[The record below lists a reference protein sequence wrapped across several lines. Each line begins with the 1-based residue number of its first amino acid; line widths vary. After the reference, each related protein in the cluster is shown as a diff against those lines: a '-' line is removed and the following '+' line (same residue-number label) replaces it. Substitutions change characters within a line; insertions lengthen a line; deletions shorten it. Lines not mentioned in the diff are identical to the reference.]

1 MIEGQSKNRQIV
13 THVLLASGIFLG
25 LVLCYFIALP
35 FLPALVWSFTLAVL
49 FAPLDAKIRK
59 KFGTLGISAA
69 ATTAIVAVIV
79 VVPAILVIGT
89 LLNETVKSAPLITS
103 MANSGT
109 WTRVTADHPWLV
121 SVTSWLNARLNIQ
134 ELIQAA
140 TSWLAGWSGSF
151 VQGSI
156 AGLVSLLLTFYFL
169 FYLLRDRSSAVA
181 TVANMLPLSASE
193 FSLLAD
199 RIVNT
204 IFASVYG
211 TATVAT
217 LQGGLG
223 GLMFWWLDLPAPLF
237 WGVVMGLLAVV
248 PFLGAFVIWAPTAIV
263 LALSGEFVAAIQL
276 TVWGVVVVGLV
287 DNVLYP
293 ILVGRR
299 LMMHTVASFIAVAG
313 GLVLFGPHGIV
324 LGPVIVAGSQTLLEI
339 WRKRAIAGWLRVVP
353 L

>member
-1 MIEGQSKNRQIV
+1 MVEGQPKDRPSISN
-13 THVLLASGIFLG
+13 VLLASGIFFG

-49 FAPLDAKIRK
+49 FVPLDAKIRTK
-59 KFGTLGISAA
+59 LSSPGLTAG

-89 LLNETVKSAPLITS
+89 LLNETVKSAPIITA
-103 MANSGT
+103 MANSAT
-109 WTRVTADHPWLV
+109 WTRVTADHPWLAPA
-121 SVTSWLNARLNIQ
+121 TSWLNARLNIQ

-140 TSWLAGWSGSF
+140 TAWLAGWSGNF
-151 VQGSI
+151 VKGSI

-181 TVANMLPLSASE
+181 KVANMLPLSSSE
-193 FSLLAD
+193 FSLLSD

-223 GLMFWWLDLPAPLF
+223 GLMFWWLGLPAPLF

-293 ILVGRR
+293 ILVGKR
-299 LMMHTVASFIAVAG
+299 LMLHTVPSFIAVAG

-339 WRKRAIAGWLRVVP
+339 WRERAIAG
-353 L
+353 

>member
-1 MIEGQSKNRQIV
+1 MVERQSKGRPSFPN
-13 THVLLASGIFLG
+13 VLLAAGIFLG
-25 LVLCYFIALP
+25 LVLCFFIAVP

-49 FAPLDAKIRK
+49 FVPLDAKIRK
-59 KFGTLGISAA
+59 RLGRPGLSAA

-79 VVPAILVIGT
+79 VVPTILVIGS
-89 LLNETVKSAPLITS
+89 LLNETVKSAPVIAS
-103 MANSGT
+103 MASSAT
-109 WTRVTADHPWLV
+109 WTQVTADHPWLAP
-121 SVTSWLNARLNIQ
+121 VTNWLNARLNIQ

-156 AGLVSLLLTFYFL
+156 TGLVSLLLTFYFL

-193 FSLLAD
+193 LSLLGD

-204 IFASVYG
+204 VFASVYG
-211 TATVAT
+211 TATVAI
-217 LQGGLG
+217 LQGGLAG
-223 GLMFWWLDLPAPLF
+223 IMFWWLDLPAPLF

-248 PFLGAFVIWAPTAIV
+248 PFLGAFIIWGPTALF
-263 LALSGEFVAAIQL
+263 LALSGNFVAAIQL
-276 TVWGVVVVGLV
+276 TVWGIVVVGLV

-293 ILVGRR
+293 ILVGKR
-299 LMMHTVASFIAVAG
+299 LMLHTVPSFIAVAG

-324 LGPVIVAGSQTLLEI
+324 LGSVIVAGSQTLLEI
-339 WRKRAIAGWLRVVP
+339 WRKRAIAG
-353 L
+353 

>member
-1 MIEGQSKNRQIV
+1 MAEVQSKGRPSV
-13 THVLLASGIFLG
+13 TNVLLAAGIFLG

-35 FLPALVWSFTLAVL
+35 FVPALVWSFTLAVL
-49 FAPLDAKIRK
+49 FVPLDAKIRK
-59 KFGTLGISAA
+59 RLGSPGLSAG

-79 VVPAILVIGT
+79 VVPTILVIGT
-89 LLNETVKSAPLITS
+89 LLNETVKSAPLITA
-103 MANSGT
+103 MANSAT
-109 WTRVTADHPWLV
+109 WTRVTADHPWLAPA
-121 SVTSWLNARLNIQ
+121 TSWLNARLNIQ
-134 ELIQAA
+134 ELIQSA

-181 TVANMLPLSASE
+181 AVENLLPLSASE
-193 FSLLAD
+193 FALLGE

-204 IFASVYG
+204 VFAAVYG

-217 LQGGLG
+217 LQGGLAG
-223 GLMFWWLDLPAPLF
+223 IMFWWLDLPAPLF

-248 PFLGAFVIWAPTAIV
+248 PFLGAFIIWGPTALF
-263 LALSGEFVAAIQL
+263 LALSGDFVSAIQL
-276 TVWGVVVVGLV
+276 TVWGIVVVGLV

-293 ILVGRR
+293 ILVGKR
-299 LMMHTVASFIAVAG
+299 LMLHTVPSFIAVAG

-339 WRKRAIAGWLRVVP
+339 WRKRASAG
-353 L
+353 

>member
-1 MIEGQSKNRQIV
+1 MVEGQSKSRPSV
-13 THVLLASGIFLG
+13 TNVLLAAGIFLG

-49 FAPLDAKIRK
+49 FVPLDAKIRK
-59 KFGTLGISAA
+59 KLGSPGLSAG
-69 ATTAIVAVIV
+69 ATTAIVGVIV

-103 MANSGT
+103 MANSAT
-109 WTRVTADHPWLV
+109 WTRVTADHPWLAPA
-121 SVTSWLNARLNIQ
+121 TSWLNARLNIQ

-151 VQGSI
+151 VKGSI
-156 AGLVSLLLTFYFL
+156 TGLVSLLLTFYFL

-193 FSLLAD
+193 FALLGD

-211 TATVAT
+211 TATVAI

-248 PFLGAFVIWAPTAIV
+248 PFLGAFVIWGPTAIV

-293 ILVGRR
+293 ILVGKR
-299 LMMHTVASFIAVAG
+299 LMLHTVPSFIAVAG

-339 WRKRAIAGWLRVVP
+339 WRKRAIAG
-353 L
+353 

>member
-1 MIEGQSKNRQIV
+1 MVEGQSKGRPSV
-13 THVLLASGIFLG
+13 TNVLLAAGIFLG

-49 FAPLDAKIRK
+49 FVPLDAKIRK
-59 KFGTLGISAA
+59 RLGSPGLSAG

-103 MANSGT
+103 MANSAT
-109 WTRVTADHPWLV
+109 WTRVTADHPWLAP
-121 SVTSWLNARLNIQ
+121 VTSWLNARLNIQ

-151 VQGSI
+151 VKGSI

-193 FSLLAD
+193 FALLGD

-293 ILVGRR
+293 ILVGKR
-299 LMMHTVASFIAVAG
+299 LMMHTVPSFIAVAG

-339 WRKRAIAGWLRVVP
+339 WRKRAIAG
-353 L
+353 

>member
-1 MIEGQSKNRQIV
+1 MVEGQSKGRPSV
-13 THVLLASGIFLG
+13 TNVLLAAGIFLG

-49 FAPLDAKIRK
+49 FVPLDAKIRK
-59 KFGTLGISAA
+59 RLGSPGLSAG

-103 MANSGT
+103 MANSAT
-109 WTRVTADHPWLV
+109 WTRVTADHPWLAPA
-121 SVTSWLNARLNIQ
+121 TSWLNARLNIQ

-193 FSLLAD
+193 FALLGD

-293 ILVGRR
+293 ILVGKR
-299 LMMHTVASFIAVAG
+299 LMLHTVPSFIAVAG

-339 WRKRAIAGWLRVVP
+339 WRKRAIAG
-353 L
+353 

>member
-1 MIEGQSKNRQIV
+1 MAEQQSKSRQTV
-13 THVLLASGIFLG
+13 TNVLLAFGIFLG

-49 FAPLDAKIRK
+49 FAPLDVKVRK

-69 ATTAIVAVIV
+69 VTTAIVAVIV
-79 VVPAILVIGT
+79 VVPTILVIGT

-103 MANSGT
+103 MADSGT
-109 WTRVTADHPWLV
+109 WARVTADHPWLAPA
-121 SVTSWLNARLNIQ
+121 TRWLNERLNIQ
-134 ELIQAA
+134 QLIQAA

-169 FYLLRDRSSAVA
+169 FYLLRDRNGAVA
-181 TVANMLPLSASE
+181 AVENMLPLSASE
-193 FSLLAD
+193 FSLLAN

-211 TATVAT
+211 TAAVAT

-223 GLMFWWLDLPAPLF
+223 GGMFWWLDLPAPLF

-263 LALSGEFVAAIQL
+263 LALSGDFTSAALL

-293 ILVGRR
+293 ILVGKR
-299 LMMHTVASFIAVAG
+299 LMMHTVPSFIAVGG

-324 LGPVIVAGSQTLLEI
+324 LGPVIMAGSQTLLEI
-339 WRKRAIAGWLRVVP
+339 WRRRTIAD
-353 L
+353 

>member
-1 MIEGQSKNRQIV
+1 MVEGQSKGRPSISN
-13 THVLLASGIFLG
+13 VLLASGILLG

-49 FAPLDAKIRK
+49 FVPLDAKIHTK
-59 KFGTLGISAA
+59 LSSPGLAA
-69 ATTAIVAVIV
+69 GATTAIVAVIV
-79 VVPAILVIGT
+79 VVPAILVIGS
-89 LLNETVKSAPLITS
+89 LLNETVKSAPIITT
-103 MANSGT
+103 MANSAT
-109 WTRVTADHPWLV
+109 WTRVTADHPWLAPA
-121 SVTSWLNARLNIQ
+121 TEWLNARLNIQ
-134 ELIQAA
+134 ELIQTA
-140 TSWLAGWSGSF
+140 TAWLAGWSGNF
-151 VQGSI
+151 VKGSI
-156 AGLVSLLLTFYFL
+156 EGLVSLLLTFYFL
-169 FYLLRDRSSAVA
+169 FYLLRDRSSTVA

-193 FSLLAD
+193 FSLLAN

-204 IFASVYG
+204 IIASVYG
-211 TATVAT
+211 TAIVAT

-276 TVWGVVVVGLV
+276 AVWGIVVVGLV

-293 ILVGRR
+293 ILVGKR
-299 LMMHTVASFIAVAG
+299 LMLHTVPSFIAVAG

-339 WRKRAIAGWLRVVP
+339 WRKRAIAG
-353 L
+353 

>member
-1 MIEGQSKNRQIV
+1 MVEGQSKRRPSFTN
-13 THVLLASGIFLG
+13 VLLAAGIFLG

-35 FLPALVWSFTLAVL
+35 FLPALVWSFTLAVM
-49 FAPLDAKIRK
+49 FVPLDAKIRK
-59 KFGTLGISAA
+59 SWSSPGLSAG
-69 ATTAIVAVIV
+69 ATTAIVAIIV

-89 LLNETVKSAPLITS
+89 LLNETVKSAPLITA
-103 MANSGT
+103 MANSAT
-109 WTRVTADHPWLV
+109 WTRVTADHPWLAPA
-121 SVTSWLNARLNIQ
+121 TSWLNARLNIQ

-140 TSWLAGWSGSF
+140 TAWLAGWSGSF

-169 FYLLRDRSSAVA
+169 FYLLRDRGSAVA
-181 TVANMLPLSASE
+181 AVANMLPLSASE
-193 FSLLAD
+193 FSLLGE

-204 IFASVYG
+204 VFAAVYG

-217 LQGGLG
+217 LQGGLAG
-223 GLMFWWLDLPAPLF
+223 IMFWWLDLPAPLF

-248 PFLGAFVIWAPTAIV
+248 PFLGAFIIWGPTALF
-263 LALSGEFVAAIQL
+263 LALSGDFVSAIQL
-276 TVWGVVVVGLV
+276 TVWGIVVVGLV

-293 ILVGRR
+293 ILVGKR
-299 LMMHTVASFIAVAG
+299 LMLHTVPSFIAVAG

-339 WRKRAIAGWLRVVP
+339 WRKRAVAD
-353 L
+353 

>member
-1 MIEGQSKNRQIV
+1 MIEGQSKGRPSVSN
-13 THVLLASGIFLG
+13 VLLAAGIFLG

-35 FLPALVWSFTLAVL
+35 FLPALVWSFTLAVM
-49 FAPLDAKIRK
+49 FVPLDAKIRK
-59 KFGTLGISAA
+59 RWGSPGLSAG
-69 ATTAIVAVIV
+69 ATTAIVAIIV
-79 VVPAILVIGT
+79 VVPAILVIGS
-89 LLNETVKSAPLITS
+89 LLNETVKSAPLITA
-103 MANSGT
+103 MANSAT
-109 WTRVTADHPWLV
+109 WTRVTADHPWLAPAV
-121 SVTSWLNARLNIQ
+121 NWLNARLNIQ

-140 TSWLAGWSGSF
+140 TAWLAGWSGSF
-151 VQGSI
+151 VKGSVT
-156 AGLVSLLLTFYFL
+156 GLVSLLLTFYFL
-169 FYLLRDRSSAVA
+169 FYLLRDRSN
-181 TVANMLPLSASE
+181 TVAAAANMVPLSASE
-193 FSLLAD
+193 FSLLGE

-248 PFLGAFVIWAPTAIV
+248 PFLGAFVIWGPTALV
-263 LALSGEFVAAIQL
+263 LALSGDFLAAIQL
-276 TVWGVVVVGLV
+276 AVWGVVVVGLV

-293 ILVGRR
+293 ILVGKR
-299 LMMHTVASFIAVAG
+299 LMLHTVPSFIAVAG

-339 WRKRAIAGWLRVVP
+339 WRKRAVAD
-353 L
+353 

>member
-1 MIEGQSKNRQIV
+1 MVEGQSKGRPSFTN
-13 THVLLASGIFLG
+13 VLLASGIFLG

-35 FLPALVWSFTLAVL
+35 FLPALVWSFTLAVM
-49 FAPLDAKIRK
+49 FVPLDAKIRK
-59 KFGTLGISAA
+59 KWGSPGLSAG
-69 ATTAIVAVIV
+69 ATTAIVAIIV
-79 VVPAILVIGT
+79 VVPAILVIGS
-89 LLNETVKSAPLITS
+89 LLNETVKSAPLITA
-103 MANSGT
+103 MANSAT
-109 WTRVTADHPWLV
+109 WTRVTADHPWLAPA
-121 SVTSWLNARLNIQ
+121 TSWLNARLNIQ
-134 ELIQAA
+134 ELVQAA
-140 TSWLAGWSGSF
+140 TAWLAGWSGSF
-151 VQGSI
+151 VKGSV

-193 FSLLAD
+193 FSVLGD

-248 PFLGAFVIWAPTAIV
+248 PFLGAFVIWGPTAIV

-276 TVWGVVVVGLV
+276 TVWGIVVVGLV

-293 ILVGRR
+293 ILVGKR
-299 LMMHTVASFIAVAG
+299 LMLHTVPSFIAVAG

-339 WRKRAIAGWLRVVP
+339 WRKRAIAG
-353 L
+353 

>member
-1 MIEGQSKNRQIV
+1 MVEGQSKGRPGFRN
-13 THVLLASGIFLG
+13 VLLACGIFLG

-35 FLPALVWSFTLAVL
+35 FVPALVWSFTLAVL
-49 FAPLDAKIRK
+49 FVPLDAKIRTK
-59 KFGTLGISAA
+59 LSSPGLAA
-69 ATTAIVAVIV
+69 GATTAIVAVIV

-89 LLNETVKSAPLITS
+89 LLNETVKSVPLITS
-103 MANSGT
+103 MANSAT
-109 WTRVTADHPWLV
+109 WARVTADHPWLAPA
-121 SVTSWLNARLNIQ
+121 TSWLNARLNIQ

-140 TSWLAGWSGSF
+140 TAWLAGWSGSF

-156 AGLVSLLLTFYFL
+156 TGFVSLLLTFYFL

-181 TVANMLPLSASE
+181 MVANMLPLSSSE
-193 FSLLAD
+193 FSVLGD

-211 TATVAT
+211 TATVAM

-223 GLMFWWLDLPAPLF
+223 GLMFWWLGLPAPLF

-263 LALSGEFVAAIQL
+263 LALSGEFTAAIQL
-276 TVWGVVVVGLV
+276 AVWGVVVVGLV

-299 LMMHTVASFIAVAG
+299 LMMHTVPSFIAVAG

-324 LGPVIVAGSQTLLEI
+324 LGPVIVACSQTLLEI
-339 WRKRAIAGWLRVVP
+339 WRRRAIAG
-353 L
+353 

>member
-1 MIEGQSKNRQIV
+1 MAEGHTKGRPSVSN
-13 THVLLASGIFLG
+13 VLLASGIFLG
-25 LVLCYFIALP
+25 VVLSYLIALP
-35 FLPALVWSFTLAVL
+35 FLPALVWSFTLAVM
-49 FAPLDAKIRK
+49 FVPLDAKIRK
-59 KFGTLGISAA
+59 SWGSPGLSAG
-69 ATTAIVAVIV
+69 ATTAIVAIIV
-79 VVPAILVIGT
+79 VVPAILVIGS
-89 LLNETVKSAPLITS
+89 LLNETVKSAPLITA
-103 MANSGT
+103 MANSAT
-109 WTRVTADHPWLV
+109 WTRVTADHPWLAPA
-121 SVTSWLNARLNIQ
+121 TSWLNARLNIQ
-134 ELIQAA
+134 ELVQAA
-140 TSWLAGWSGSF
+140 TAWLAGWSGSF
-151 VQGSI
+151 VKGSV
-156 AGLVSLLLTFYFL
+156 AGLVTLLLTFYFL
-169 FYLLRDRSSAVA
+169 FYLLRDRSSAVVA
-181 TVANMLPLSASE
+181 AANMLPLSASE
-193 FSLLAD
+193 FSLLGE

-204 IFASVYG
+204 VFASVYG

-276 TVWGVVVVGLV
+276 AVWGVVVVGLV

-299 LMMHTVASFIAVAG
+299 LMLHTVPSFIAVAG

-339 WRKRAIAGWLRVVP
+339 WRKRAIAG
-353 L
+353 

>member
-1 MIEGQSKNRQIV
+1 MVEEQSKGRPSV
-13 THVLLASGIFLG
+13 TNVLLAAGIFLG

-49 FAPLDAKIRK
+49 FVPLDAKIRK
-59 KFGTLGISAA
+59 RLGSPGLSAG
-69 ATTAIVAVIV
+69 ATAAIVAVIV

-89 LLNETVKSAPLITS
+89 LLNETVKSAPLITA
-103 MANSGT
+103 MANSAT
-109 WTRVTADHPWLV
+109 WTRVTADHPWLAPA
-121 SVTSWLNARLNIQ
+121 TSWLNARLNIQ
-134 ELIQAA
+134 ELIQSA

-181 TVANMLPLSASE
+181 AVANMLPLSASE
-193 FSLLAD
+193 FSLLGD

-204 IFASVYG
+204 VFAAVYG

-217 LQGGLG
+217 LQGGLAG
-223 GLMFWWLDLPAPLF
+223 IMFWWLDLPAPLF

-248 PFLGAFVIWAPTAIV
+248 PFLGAFIIWGPTALF
-263 LALSGEFVAAIQL
+263 LALSGDFVSAIQL

-293 ILVGRR
+293 ILVGKR

-313 GLVLFGPHGIV
+313 GLVFFGPHGIV

-339 WRKRAIAGWLRVVP
+339 WRKRAVAD
-353 L
+353 

>member
-1 MIEGQSKNRQIV
+1 MVEGQSKGRPSFSN
-13 THVLLASGIFLG
+13 VLLAAGILLG

-49 FAPLDAKIRK
+49 FVPLDAKVRTRLSSP
-59 KFGTLGISAA
+59 GLSAG

-89 LLNETVKSAPLITS
+89 LLNETVKSAPIITA
-103 MANSGT
+103 MANSAS
-109 WTRVTADHPWLV
+109 WTRVTADHPWLAPA
-121 SVTSWLNARLNIQ
+121 TSWLNERLNIQ

-156 AGLVSLLLTFYFL
+156 AGLLTLLLTFYFL
-169 FYLLRDRSSAVA
+169 FYLLRDRSSAVT

-193 FSLLAD
+193 FSLLGD

-211 TATVAT
+211 TATVAI
-217 LQGGLG
+217 LQGGLAG
-223 GLMFWWLDLPAPLF
+223 IMFWWLGLPAPLF

-248 PFLGAFVIWAPTAIV
+248 PFLGAFIIWAPAAIV
-263 LALSGEFVAAIQL
+263 LALSGEYLSAITL
-276 TVWGVVVVGLV
+276 TVWGIVVVGLV

-293 ILVGRR
+293 ILVGKR
-299 LMMHTVASFIAVAG
+299 LMMHTVPSFIAIAG
-313 GLVLFGPHGIV
+313 GLVLFGPHGVV
-324 LGPVIVAGSQTLLEI
+324 LGPVIVAGSETLLEI
-339 WRKRAIAGWLRVVP
+339 WRKRAVAG
-353 L
+353 

>member
-1 MIEGQSKNRQIV
+1 MVEKQSKNRQIV
-13 THVLLASGIFLG
+13 KHVLLACGIFLG

-69 ATTAIVAVIV
+69 ATTAIVAIIV

-103 MANSGT
+103 MANSAT
-109 WTRVTADHPWLV
+109 WTRVTADHPWLAPA
-121 SVTSWLNARLNIQ
+121 TSWLNARLNIQ

-181 TVANMLPLSASE
+181 TVENLLPLSASE
-193 FSLLAD
+193 FALLGD

-204 IFASVYG
+204 VFASVYG

-223 GLMFWWLDLPAPLF
+223 GIMFWWLGLPAPLF

-248 PFLGAFVIWAPTAIV
+248 PFLGAFVIWGPTAIV
-263 LALSGEFVAAIQL
+263 LALSGEYVAAIQL
-276 TVWGVVVVGLV
+276 TVWGIVVVGLV

-293 ILVGRR
+293 ILVGKR
-299 LMMHTVASFIAVAG
+299 LMLHTVPSFIAVAG

-339 WRKRAIAGWLRVVP
+339 WRKRAIAS
-353 L
+353 

>member
-1 MIEGQSKNRQIV
+1 M
-13 THVLLASGIFLG
+13 
-25 LVLCYFIALP
+25 
-35 FLPALVWSFTLAVL
+35 
-49 FAPLDAKIRK
+49 
-59 KFGTLGISAA
+59 
-69 ATTAIVAVIV
+69 
-79 VVPAILVIGT
+79 
-89 LLNETVKSAPLITS
+89 
-103 MANSGT
+103 
-109 WTRVTADHPWLV
+109 
-121 SVTSWLNARLNIQ
+121 
-134 ELIQAA
+134 
-140 TSWLAGWSGSF
+140 
-151 VQGSI
+151 
-156 AGLVSLLLTFYFL
+156 SLLLTFYFL

-193 FSLLAD
+193 FALLGD

-211 TATVAT
+211 TATVAI

-248 PFLGAFVIWAPTAIV
+248 PFLGAFVIWGPTAIV

-293 ILVGRR
+293 ILVGKR
-299 LMMHTVASFIAVAG
+299 LMLHTVPSFIAVAG
-313 GLVLFGPHGIV
+313 GLVLFGPYGIV

-339 WRKRAIAGWLRVVP
+339 WRKRAIAG
-353 L
+353 

>member
-1 MIEGQSKNRQIV
+1 MVEGQSKGRPSV
-13 THVLLASGIFLG
+13 TNVLLAAGIFLG

-49 FAPLDAKIRK
+49 FVPLDAKIRK
-59 KFGTLGISAA
+59 RLGSPGLSSG

-103 MANSGT
+103 MANSAT
-109 WTRVTADHPWLV
+109 WTRVTADYPWLAPA
-121 SVTSWLNARLNIQ
+121 TSWLNARLNIQ

-156 AGLVSLLLTFYFL
+156 TGLVSLLLTFYFL
-169 FYLLRDRSSAVA
+169 FYLLRDRSNAVA
-181 TVANMLPLSASE
+181 TVTNMLPLSGSE
-193 FSLLAD
+193 FSLLAN

-204 IFASVYG
+204 VFASVYG

-248 PFLGAFVIWAPTAIV
+248 PFLGAFVIWGPTAIV
-263 LALSGEFVAAIQL
+263 LALSGEFIAAIQL

-293 ILVGRR
+293 ILVGKR
-299 LMMHTVASFIAVAG
+299 LMLHTVPSFIAVAG
-313 GLVLFGPHGIV
+313 GLLLFGPHGLV

-339 WRKRAIAGWLRVVP
+339 WRKRAIAG
-353 L
+353 

>member
-1 MIEGQSKNRQIV
+1 GQSKSRPSV
-13 THVLLASGIFLG
+13 TNVLLAAGIFLG

-49 FAPLDAKIRK
+49 FVPLDAKIRK
-59 KFGTLGISAA
+59 KLGSPGLSAG
-69 ATTAIVAVIV
+69 ATTAIVGVIV

-103 MANSGT
+103 MANSAT
-109 WTRVTADHPWLV
+109 WTRVTADHPWLAPA
-121 SVTSWLNARLNIQ
+121 TSWLNARLNIQ

-151 VQGSI
+151 VKGSI
-156 AGLVSLLLTFYFL
+156 TGLVSLLLTFYFL

-193 FSLLAD
+193 FALLGD

-211 TATVAT
+211 TATVAI

-248 PFLGAFVIWAPTAIV
+248 PFLGAFVIWGPTAIV

-293 ILVGRR
+293 ILVGKR
-299 LMMHTVASFIAVAG
+299 LMLHTVPSFIAVAG

-339 WRKRAIAGWLRVVP
+339 WRKRAIAG
-353 L
+353 